1 MNPQYIMLAA
11 VETNSRLI
19 EFSPRTLFEWA
30 VMVVNFFVIV
40 GILSYFLFKPV
51 GKFLSERQERIK
63 NQIDDAKNNNI
74 QAAALRTQYE
84 TKLETIEQE
93 AAEILRNARTKAK
106 QNEQEIISAAR
117 DEAEEIRKRSHVEMQ
132 LEQERVKDEM
142 KKEMIE
148 VATMM
153 ASKFVASSMDDTKQN
168 ELINEIIDEAGDV
181 QWLS

>member
-1 MNPQYIMLAA
+1 MLAA
-11 VETNSRLI
+11 IEPTSRLI

-40 GILSYFLFKPV
+40 GVLSYFLFEPV
-51 GKFLSERQERIK
+51 GKFLGDRQERIK
-63 NQIDDAKNNNI
+63 NQIDDAKDNNI
-74 QAAALRTQYE
+74 KAAELRTQYE
-84 TKLETIEQE
+84 TKLATIEQE
-93 AAEILRNARTKAK
+93 AAEILRDARTKAK

-117 DEAEEIRKRSHVEMQ
+117 DEAEEIRKRSHVEIQ

-153 ASKFVASSMDDTKQN
+153 ASKFVASSMDNAKQN
-168 ELINEIIDEAGDV
+168 ELINEIINEAGDV

>member
-51 GKFLSERQERIK
+51 GKFLNDRKERIES
-63 NQIDDAKNNNI
+63 QISEAKGENI
-74 QAAALRTQYE
+74 KATELRTQYE
-84 TKLETIEQE
+84 TKLAAIEQE
-93 AAEILRNARTKAK
+93 AAGILRDARTKAK
-106 QNEQEIISAAR
+106 KNEQDIISAAR
-117 DEAEEIRKRSHVEMQ
+117 AEAEEIRKRSHVEIQ
-132 LEQERVKDEM
+132 LEQERVKDEI

-148 VATMM
+148 VATIM
-153 ASKFVASSMDDTKQN
+153 ASKFVASSMDDAKQN